1 MERGEAHNEVHEEP
15 HVLILEHHGMF
26 FAQEGNNVRRKAFV
40 DALFA
45 APGASIKR
53 CNGMGEIGGI
63 SLEKAA

>member
-1 MERGEAHNEVHEEP
+1 
-15 HVLILEHHGMF
+15 MF